1 MSVWQYIVIMAT
13 VEFPDRQTD
22 TLLVEGG
29 QSTAGAAF
37 HGNLHALFAEATA
50 LANQLRRTAASSS
63 GQANSPAGGWSLLQV
78 LDRLGPLTVPAIA
91 RIRAVSR
98 QSTQTLVNRLEAHG
112 YVTLSAN
119 PAHKKSSLVHLTDR
133 GRRLLAVAT
142 ARESKSSEA
151 LLPYVAESRLV
162 SAARLLRRLRE
173 LLSGYALPTAEAAG
187 ERPARRTSRRSK
199 AGPALANL
207 PPPPEPTEP
216 DESEFPVSLL

>member
-1 MSVWQYIVIMAT
+1 MAT
-13 VEFPDRQTD
+13 VQFPDRQTD
-22 TLLVEGG
+22 ILLAEGG
-29 QSTAGAAF
+29 QSSAGAAF
-37 HGNLHALFAEATA
+37 HGKLHALLAETTA

-63 GQANSPAGGWSLLQV
+63 GQANTPAGGSSLLHV

-112 YVTLSAN
+112 YVTLTTN
-119 PAHKKSSLVHLTDR
+119 PAHKKSGLVHLTDR

-162 SAARLLRRLRE
+162 SATRLLRRLRE
-173 LLSGYALPTAEAAG
+173 LLPGNALPQAEVAG
-187 ERPARRTSRRSK
+187 ERPARRAARRRK
-199 AGPALANL
+199 AAPAPADVS
-207 PPPPEPTEP
+207 PAPEPSEP
-216 DESEFPVSLL
+216 DETEFPLSLL